1 MHKCRSTIMTKG
13 LTNREQ
19 VIINVSNLI
28 YLMEKRINRLDA
40 LIDMHASEIVI
51 GQIDGQVQTMVEIL
65 ARLKQCF
72 PKGAFD

>member
-1 MHKCRSTIMTKG
+1 MKTKVNKG

-19 VIINVSNLI
+19 VVINVSHLI
-28 YLMEKRINRLDA
+28 YLMEKRIDRLDV
-40 LIDMHASEIVI
+40 LIDMSSSELAI
-51 GQIDGQVQTMVEIL
+51 GQLDGQVQTMVEIL

>member
-1 MHKCRSTIMTKG
+1 MTKG

-19 VIINVSNLI
+19 VIINVSDLI
-28 YLMEKRINRLDA
+28 YLMEKRINRLDV
-40 LIDMHASEIVI
+40 LIDMSGSEIAI

-65 ARLKQCF
+65 TRLKQCF

>member
-1 MHKCRSTIMTKG
+1 MTKG
-13 LTNREQ
+13 LTDREQ
-19 VIINVSNLI
+19 VIINVTHLI

-40 LIDMHASEIVI
+40 LIDMSNSEIVV
-51 GQIDGQVQTMVEIL
+51 GQLDGQVQTTVEIL

>member
-1 MHKCRSTIMTKG
+1 MTKG

-28 YLMEKRINRLDA
+28 YLMEKRIDRLDV
-40 LIDMHASEIVI
+40 LIDMSSSELAI
-51 GQIDGQVQTMVEIL
+51 GQLDGQVQTMVEIL